1 MTALP
6 INVAAKP
13 DRVQSP
19 MVKTLLRMVHDPRGA
34 LSISVLLVMLVASVF
49 AHLFTGDPTAQDA
62 GEKLLGPSLAHPFGV
77 DELQRD
83 LFTRTLFGLRSSL
96 AMAYIAVPIGAAVGA
111 SFGLT
116 VGYAGKWIDAT
127 AMRFVDSMLAFPGLL
142 LALGIL
148 TVLGPGIVNVGI
160 AIAVLDFSIFARM
173 ARGQM
178 LSERTAEY
186 VMAARTLGAR
196 PVRIIFRHIA
206 INALP
211 PLLTQ
216 LSLAMAAAVLLEASL
231 SFLGLGDKPPAAS
244 LGGLINASRSY
255 LRIAWWYP
263 LFPGLM
269 LAALL
274 LCLNFL
280 ADVFNE
286 ATNPWAR
293 RG

>member
-1 MTALP
+1 MTTLP
-6 INVAAKP
+6 QQLAAKP
-13 DRVQSP
+13 ERTQSP
-19 MVKTLLRMVHDPRGA
+19 MVKTLVRMLRDPRGA
-34 LSISVLLVMLVASVF
+34 LSISVLLLMLLAGVF
-49 AHLFTGDPTAQDA
+49 AHVLSGDPTAQSA
-62 GEKLLGPSLAHPFGV
+62 GTKLLPPSREHLFGV

-83 LFTRTLFGLRSSL
+83 LLARTLFGLRSSL
-96 AMAYIAVPIGAAVGA
+96 AMAYLAVPVGAAAGA
-111 SFGLT
+111 SFGFT
-116 VGYAGKWIDAT
+116 VGYAGRWIDAT

-148 TVLGPGIVNVGI
+148 TVLGPGVVNVGI
-160 AIAVLDFSIFARM
+160 AIAFLDFSIFARM

-263 LFPGLM
+263 LFPGMM

-274 LCLNFL
+274 LSLNFL